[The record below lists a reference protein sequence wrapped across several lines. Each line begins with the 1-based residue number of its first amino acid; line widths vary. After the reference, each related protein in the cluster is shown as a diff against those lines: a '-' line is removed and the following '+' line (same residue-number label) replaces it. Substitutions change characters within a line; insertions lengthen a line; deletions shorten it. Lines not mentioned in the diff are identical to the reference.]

1 MEKLTE
7 GGGFVAPREDTEE
20 EKSRDSKRARRE
32 SEDREAY
39 GRIREGISENEE
51 DHLDLDYLQDQEPRR
66 GVHCLDRHCHCSSGR
81 EHEY

>member
-20 EKSRDSKRARRE
+20 EGSRDSKRARRE

-51 DHLDLDYLQDQEPRR
+51 DHLDLDLVEEGQLLQQYLGLLQ
-66 GVHCLDRHCHCSSGR
+66 HIKI
-81 EHEY
+81 

>member
-51 DHLDLDYLQDQEPRR
+51 DHLDLDLVEEGQLLQQYL
-66 GVHCLDRHCHCSSGR
+66 GVLQHIKI
-81 EHEY
+81 